1 MVDLSDDPTAL
12 FADLTAAVGARYV
25 LTDRDQQAPYL
36 TEQRGRY
43 HGAAIATVRPSTT
56 AEVARIV
63 RTCRAHGAA
72 MVPQAGNTGLVGG
85 AVATDAG
92 RHVIVSVER
101 LDTVRAIDRDGFTM
115 TVGAGCILA
124 AVRAAAAQADRLFP
138 LSLAAEGSARIGGL
152 LSTNAGGTMTIRHG
166 NARDLVLG
174 LEVVLPNGDVL
185 SDLNTLRKNNTGY
198 DLKHLFMGAEGTLGI
213 ITAAVLKLSP
223 RPHGIASAF
232 IAVPSPTHAVALL
245 GELRGAT
252 ADGIGAF
259 ELMAASAVE
268 MALTH
273 IPGCRAPLNQPY
285 PWYVLLDVV
294 TQGDSTNATA
304 VLEEALGAAF
314 EAGTVLDASVAQNEA
329 QRDAFWRIRES
340 IPEAQKVAGASIKHD
355 IAVAVGEVPAL
366 LDDGV
371 ALAQSF
377 HPDILPV
384 PFGHLGD
391 GNIHFNFSQPPAMD
405 PVAFMALAPAL
416 NTAMHDLV
424 VARSGSFSAEHG
436 VGRLKVGDLQ
446 RYKDPIALS
455 VMQALKV
462 ALDPD
467 GLMNPGAVL
476 AMPGSGTG

>member
-1 MVDLSDDPTAL
+1 MADLSPAPAAL
-12 FADLTAAVGARYV
+12 LADLTAAVGVRYV
-25 LTDRDQQAPYL
+25 LTKASQQAPFF
-36 TEQRGRY
+36 TEQRGHY
-43 HGAAIATVRPSTT
+43 HGAAIATVRPGSTD
-56 AEVARIV
+56 EVARVV
-63 RTCRAHGAA
+63 RACRAHGAA
-72 MVPQAGNTGLVGG
+72 IIPQAGNTGLVGG
-85 AVATDAG
+85 AVATDASG
-92 RHVIVSVER
+92 HVIVSVER
-101 LDTVRAIDRDGFTM
+101 LDSVHAIDQDGFTM

-124 AVRAAAAQADRLFP
+124 GVKAVAAEADRLFP

-174 LEVVLPNGDVL
+174 LEVVLPNGDIL

-223 RPHGIASAF
+223 RPRGVASAF

-245 GELRGAT
+245 GELRSAT
-252 ADGIGAF
+252 ADGIRAF
-259 ELMAASAVE
+259 ELMAAAAVE

-273 IPGCRAPLNQPY
+273 IPCCRAPLAEPY

-294 TQGDSTNATA
+294 TQDDDSGAA
-304 VLEEALGAAF
+304 AALEQALGAAF
-314 EAGTVLDASVAQNEA
+314 ESGTVLDASVAQNEA

-340 IPEAQKVAGASIKHD
+340 IPEAQKLVGASIKHD
-355 IAVAVGEVPAL
+355 IAVAVSAVPAL
-366 LDDGV
+366 LNEGT
-371 ALAQSF
+371 ALAHSF
-377 HPDILPV
+377 HPGMLPV

-391 GNIHFNFSQPPAMD
+391 GNIHFNFSQPPGMD
-405 PVAFMALAPAL
+405 PAAFMALAPAL
-416 NTAMHDLV
+416 NTAIHDLV
-424 VARSGSFSAEHG
+424 VARGGSFSAEHG

-446 RYKDPIALS
+446 RYKDPVALS
-455 VMQALKV
+455 VMQALKT

-476 AMPGSGTG
+476 VGSTLTHD